1 MKRNSPD
8 KALNEKQKLNTTISE
23 RRLRYVWKTT
33 YDIMSVAS
41 ARLKRA
47 KRGKK
52 ERREG
57 KIKSKKGEQGKMT
70 AINSLSFPFLSF
82 FLSFLSPNSLSFP
95 FLSLR
100 QRERKGRSR
109 KKKRIRKGRGK
120 KKKGNRVYCCHLSSL
135 LSFFSFFPLSFFF
148 FLLLSLVL
156 YWLPVCCPMSLLCI
170 LKTVTQSLQYS
181 VVVFHHAF
189 LLKYSSECIL
199 LLHVNSFR
207 SRLNPSGFFWK

>member
-1 MKRNSPD
+1 
-8 KALNEKQKLNTTISE
+8 
-23 RRLRYVWKTT
+23 
-33 YDIMSVAS
+33 
-41 ARLKRA
+41 
-47 KRGKK
+47 
-52 ERREG
+52 
-57 KIKSKKGEQGKMT
+57 MT

-109 KKKRIRKGRGK
+109 KEDNKERKRKEEGK
-120 KKKGNRVYCCHLSSL
+120 EREYIVVIFPHFSL
-135 LSFFSFFPLSFFF
+135 FFLFFPLSFFF

>member
-1 MKRNSPD
+1 
-8 KALNEKQKLNTTISE
+8 
-23 RRLRYVWKTT
+23 
-33 YDIMSVAS
+33 
-41 ARLKRA
+41 
-47 KRGKK
+47 
-52 ERREG
+52 
-57 KIKSKKGEQGKMT
+57 MT
-70 AINSLSFPFLSF
+70 AINSLSFPFLSL
-82 FLSFLSPNSLSFP
+82 FLSSLSPDSLSFP

-109 KKKRIRKGRGK
+109 KEENKERKRKEKERKESIL
-120 KKKGNRVYCCHLSSL
+120 LSSFL
-135 LSFFSFFPLSFFF
+135 TSLFFFLFFPLSFFFF

-189 LLKYSSECIL
+189 FLKYSSECVL